1 MDMLKKCGLLALLTL
16 PCWAQTNTTTNT
28 TATATNTT
36 ALPELKPYDQ
46 VITSKAKSQSG
57 LFKVHQV
64 GEKYY
69 YEIPK
74 GQLDRD
80 FLMVV
85 TVARGKPGTG
95 DGGGE
100 GIGRRVVRW
109 HRQDRRVLLQELD
122 YSVWADPKL
131 PIAQAVAEANN
142 PVILGSYLVEA
153 ESDQQAAVI
162 DVTRLFNSEMIEFS
176 PRYLLGAKA
185 FDQTRSFVERISAYP
200 ENIEAESTLT
210 LTNPEARA
218 TYVYGEMGR
227 GSATV
232 RMHYSM
238 VKLPEQP
245 MRPRLIDSR
254 VGYFS
259 TYQTDYGTTDHFV
272 KEQEFLA
279 RWRLDKKDPTAAV
292 SEPLKPIVFYIDP
305 ATPAVWVPYVKKG
318 VEQWQA
324 AFEAAGFKNAIQ
336 ALDPPKDGSW
346 SIEDA
351 RYSTIR
357 WVASDTPNAYGP
369 HISDPRTG
377 EILEADIHM
386 FHNILDLQRRWY
398 FTQVAHLDP
407 RAQHLPMPDD
417 LMGQL
422 IEFVVAHE
430 VGHSLGFQHNMR
442 GSSTYSLAQVRDA
455 AWVKKMG
462 HTPSIMD
469 YSRFNYVAQPADKI
483 DVADLIPRVGPYD
496 HFAVHWGYAPIPG
509 AATAQAEKSTLDQ
522 WARQQDSTPW
532 LRFSNL
538 DSSGADPGDQTE
550 AVGDQ
555 DPVGATRLGVKNLR
569 RTASL
574 LLGATEQGGEDY
586 SELRHFRN
594 ALFSQWGTECNHVV
608 ALVGGVHKQDKH
620 FGQTGLVYT
629 VIPKKR
635 QQEAVD
641 FLLKEVMGAQ
651 DWLLDPAL
659 VRLLQMERSVDQVAF
674 VQRRLLSNL
683 CSSRRLNRMAE
694 QGAYPVSELLTT
706 VRHGVFS
713 ELLKGQAVTLQRRMV
728 QRGLADVLID
738 LSYSSGDSRNHGL
751 RQMRLLEQELTAAR
765 KRVKDEDTLA
775 HLDQLADDLHRE
787 LDPRANGRRGSAG
800 VRAWTYTEP
809 VVQNCWVDS
818 GSQWL
823 LPAER

>member
-1 MDMLKKCGLLALLTL
+1 MLKNCGLLALLTL
-16 PCWAQTNTTTNT
+16 PCWAQTNTT
-28 TATATNTT
+28 AV
-36 ALPELKPYDQ
+36 PELKPYNQ
-46 VITSKAKSQSG
+46 VITAKARSQSG

-122 YSVWADPKL
+122 YSLWADPKL

-142 PVILGSYLVEA
+142 PVILGAYLVEA
-153 ESDQQAAVI
+153 ESDQQAPVI
-162 DVTRLFNSEMIEFS
+162 DVTRLFNSEVIEFS
-176 PRYLLGAKA
+176 PRYMLGAKA
-185 FDQTRSFVERISAYP
+185 FDPTRSFVERISAYP

-210 LTNPEARA
+210 LTNSEARPSYA
-218 TYVYGEMGR
+218 YGEMGR

-238 VKLPEQP
+238 VKLPDQP
-245 MRPRLIDSR
+245 MKPRLADSR
-254 VGYFS
+254 VGYFTTS
-259 TYQTDYGTTDHFV
+259 QTDYGTNDHFV
-272 KEQEFLA
+272 KEQQYLA
-279 RWRLDKKDPTAAV
+279 RWRLDKKDPGAAV
-292 SEPLKPIVFYIDP
+292 SEPIKPIVFYIDP
-305 ATPAVWVPYVKKG
+305 ATPAAWVPYVKKG
-318 VEQWQA
+318 VEQWQS
-324 AFEAAGFKNAIQ
+324 AFEGAGFKNAIL
-336 ALDPPKDGSW
+336 ALNPPKDGSW

-357 WVASDTPNAYGP
+357 WVASGTPNAYGP

-422 IEFVVAHE
+422 VEFVVAHE

-442 GSSTYSLAQVRDA
+442 GSSTYSLAQVRDPV
-455 AWVKKMG
+455 WVKKMG

-469 YSRFNYVAQPADKI
+469 YSRFNYVAQPGDKI

-509 AATAQAEKSTLDQ
+509 ASTPQAEKSTLDQ
-522 WARQQDSTPW
+522 WARQQDSSPW

-538 DSSGADPGDQTE
+538 DSGGADPGDQTE

-555 DPVGATRLGVKNLR
+555 DPVAATRLGLKNLR
-569 RTASL
+569 RTAGL
-574 LLGATEQGGEDY
+574 LFRATERGGEDY

-594 ALFSQWGTECNHVV
+594 ALFGQWGTECNHVV
-608 ALVGGVHKQDKH
+608 ALVGGVHKQEKH
-620 FGQTGLVYT
+620 FGQSGPVYT

-651 DWLLDPAL
+651 DWLLEPGL

-674 VQRRLLSNL
+674 VQRRLLTNL

-694 QGAYPVSELLTT
+694 QGAYPVSELLNR

-713 ELLKGQAVTLQRRMV
+713 ELVKGQSVSLQRRML
-728 QRGLADVLID
+728 QRGLADQFID

-751 RQMRLLEQELTAAR
+751 RQMRLLERELVAAR
-765 KRVKDEDTLA
+765 KRIKDEDTLA
-775 HLDQLADDLHRE
+775 HLDQLADDLRRE
-787 LDPRANGRRGSAG
+787 LDPRASGRRGSAQ
-800 VRAWTYTEP
+800 VRAWTYTETP
-809 VVQNCWVDS
+809 VENCWIDS

-823 LPAER
+823 LPVEK